1 MDLRKTTDG
10 PAPRVLVAGFEPFE
24 NDPVNPAWEIARAL
38 DGWTCEGATVQA
50 VQLPCVFG
58 RAIDTLDAALAGS
71 PPQLVLCLGAAGGRT
86 EISMERAAL
95 NIDDAR
101 IPDNVGQQPIDLPV
115 VKDGPAAYFT
125 TLPIKAMVRDM
136 RAAGLPAAVS
146 NSAGTFVC
154 NHIFYALMHR
164 LATRPAL
171 AHARGGFIHVPYL
184 PEQAESKPGVA
195 SMALSTQV
203 DAMRVAIR
211 TALTVRNDVR
221 ETAGRLH

>member
-1 MDLRKTTDG
+1 MTIDAK
-10 PAPRVLVAGFEPFE
+10 APRVLVAGFEPFE
-24 NDPVNPAWEIARAL
+24 NDAVNPAWEIARAL
-38 DGWTCEGATVQA
+38 DGWACEGAVVQA

-58 RAIDTLDAALAGS
+58 RAIDALDAALTG
-71 PPQLVLCLGAAGGRT
+71 PPLQLVLCVGAAGGRT

-101 IPDNVGQQPIDLPV
+101 IPDNAGQQPIDLPV
-115 VKDGPAAYFT
+115 VKHGPAAYFS
-125 TLPIKAMVRDM
+125 TLPIKAMVRDV

-146 NSAGTFVC
+146 NTAGTFVC

-171 AHARGGFIHVPYL
+171 AHTRGGFVHVPYL
-184 PEQAESKPGVA
+184 PEQAASKPGVA
-195 SMALSTQV
+195 SMALAAQV
-203 DAMRVAIR
+203 EAFRVAIR
-211 TALTVRNDVR
+211 TALTVRDDVR

>member
-1 MDLRKTTDG
+1 MTSNAK
-10 PAPRVLVAGFEPFE
+10 APRVLIAGFEPFE

-38 DGWTCEGATVQA
+38 DGWTCEGAVVQA

-58 RAIDTLDAALAGS
+58 RAIDTLDAALPG
-71 PPQLVLCLGAAGGRT
+71 PPLKLVLCVGAAGGRT

-101 IPDNVGQQPIDLPV
+101 IPDNAGQQPIDLPV
-115 VKDGPAAYFT
+115 VKDGPAAYFA

-164 LATRPAL
+164 IATRPAL
-171 AHARGGFIHVPYL
+171 AHTRGGFVHVPYL
-184 PEQAESKPGVA
+184 PEQAASKPGVA
-195 SMALSTQV
+195 SMALADQV
-203 DAMRVAIR
+203 EAFRVAIR
-211 TALTVRNDVR
+211 TALTVRHDVR

>member
-101 IPDNVGQQPIDLPV
+101 IPDNVGQQPIDLPRGQGRPGGLLH
-115 VKDGPAAYFT
+115 DAADQGHG
-125 TLPIKAMVRDM
+125 AR
-136 RAAGLPAAVS
+136 
-146 NSAGTFVC
+146 
-154 NHIFYALMHR
+154 
-164 LATRPAL
+164 
-171 AHARGGFIHVPYL
+171 HARGGPARGRVEQCRHFRVQPHLLRADASARDASGAGARARRLHHVPYL

>member
-1 MDLRKTTDG
+1 MTTLTDAK
-10 PAPRVLVAGFEPFE
+10 APRVLVAGFEPFE

-38 DGWTCEGATVQA
+38 DGWACEGAVVQA

-58 RAIDTLDAALAGS
+58 RAIDTLDAALAG
-71 PPQLVLCLGAAGGRT
+71 PPLQLVLCVGAAGGRT

-101 IPDNVGQQPIDLPV
+101 IPDNAGQQPIDLPV
-115 VKDGPAAYFT
+115 VKNGPAAYFS

-171 AHARGGFIHVPYL
+171 AHTRGGFVHVPYL
-184 PEQAESKPGVA
+184 PEQAASKPGVA
-195 SMALSTQV
+195 SMALAAQV
-203 DAMRVAIR
+203 EAFRVAIR
-211 TALTVRNDVR
+211 TALTVRHDVR

>member
-1 MDLRKTTDG
+1 MTTATTDAK
-10 PAPRVLVAGFEPFE
+10 APRVLLAGFEPFE

-38 DGWTCEGATVQA
+38 GGWACEGAVVQA

-58 RAIDTLDAALAGS
+58 RAIDTLDAALIG
-71 PPQLVLCLGAAGGRT
+71 PPLQLVLCIGAAGGRT

-101 IPDNVGQQPIDLPV
+101 IPDNAGQQPIDLPV
-115 VKDGPAAYFT
+115 VKDGPAAYFS

-171 AHARGGFIHVPYL
+171 AHTRGGFVHVPYL
-184 PEQAESKPGVA
+184 PEQASSKPGVA
-195 SMALSTQV
+195 SMALDAQV
-203 DAMRVAIR
+203 EAFRVAIR
-211 TALTVRNDVR
+211 TALTVRHDVR